1 MTKRTLMTAAATFAL
16 AVCVSLHSASPAQAQ
31 GVRRPTVSPYLNL
44 LRNDAT
50 PAENYYNLV
59 RPEFLFRQSLQQQG
73 RQIQKLQRGTTNI
86 PSSQTGV
93 APGPVAI
100 PVTGHTTYYQTFS
113 HYYFFAPTT
122 RGR

>member
-1 MTKRTLMTAAATFAL
+1 MMKKNSIAAGTLAL
-16 AVCVSLHSASPAQAQ
+16 ALCVSLDSTKPAQAQ

-59 RPEFLFRQSLQQQG
+59 RPEFLFRQSLQTQG
-73 RQIQKLQRGTTNI
+73 RQIQRLQRGSTNV
-86 PSSQTGV
+86 PSTQTGV
-93 APGPVAI
+93 APSPTAI
-100 PVTGHTTYYQTFS
+100 PGTGHSTYYQTFS
-113 HYYFFAPTT
+113 HYYYFAPTT